1 MRVASEKGS
10 TMGGYSMMAGMG
22 WLGLLAMLLFWV
34 GLIALVIW
42 GVSNLLP
49 IQRPAAQ
56 SDAVEIVRQRF
67 ARGEISREE
76 YLQAVETLR

>member
-1 MRVASEKGS
+1 M
-10 TMGGYSMMAGMG
+10 MGGYGMMAGMG
-22 WLGLLAMLLFWV
+22 WLGMVTMLLFWAGV
-34 GLIALVIW
+34 LALVIW
-42 GVSNLLP
+42 GVSNLF
-49 IQRPAAQ
+49 PAPRLTTE